1 MYCHLQDFID
11 QKALTSL
18 STLSG
23 LCNLKPFSLFP
34 WQYVKVSTDLFHH
47 KQCRPILYR
56 GKTLSNGRHEISAF
70 LAHYR
75 GSFGRNVNSELR
87 RRLIPRRN
95 EFRGCIYVEEC
106 RKSAK
111 SAKKCEKI
119 SPSKWSRQWS
129 KGASNAK
136 DSTAIDEFYHSACNW
151 CWSCHLS
158 HHARAWQQ
166 RRALS

>member
-1 MYCHLQDFID
+1 MYCHPQDFID

-23 LCNLKPFSLFP
+23 LWHLKQFSLFP

-47 KQCRPILYR
+47 KQYRPILYR
-56 GKTLSNGRHEISAF
+56 EKTLLNGRHEISTF

-75 GSFGRNVNSELR
+75 PSFGRNVNSELR

-95 EFRGCIYVEEC
+95 EFRGCIYCKPVEE
-106 RKSAK
+106 
-111 SAKKCEKI
+111 CEKI
-119 SPSKWSRQWS
+119 SPSKWSRRWS

-136 DSTAIDEFYHSACNW
+136 DSTAIDKFYHSACNW

-158 HHARAWQQ
+158 HHARA
-166 RRALS
+166 L